1 MDLLSSAIC
10 QTSTNQMLH
19 LVVMGVMGD
28 VLLLRRTNGCFAE
41 NVLPEIQRQPPMV
54 KNVLGVH
61 VRKSTDV
68 F

>member
-1 MDLLSSAIC
+1 MDLLSSAMC

-19 LVVMGVMGD
+19 LVMGVMGD

-61 VRKSTDV
+61 VRMSTDV